1 MGFKEINF
9 MIECDIY
16 DFLQLKNRKPGMRR
30 RTIFLKNEL
39 PAEAFPNRILFLY
52 WKTTKHSPH
61 KASPIQASLRC
72 DHLVSWFKITTP
84 QGTGLLQTPP
94 AMAIGFS
101 PTKKQ
106 FQSLRN
112 QHDMSFFN
120 KKNRLDRCVS
130 KGTLRIK
137 AKSFLFWNSPSPPYP
152 QS

>member
-1 MGFKEINF
+1 

-72 DHLVSWFKITTP
+72 DTSYHGSKLQLHKEPAFFKHHQRWQSDLALP
-84 QGTGLLQTPP
+84 
-94 AMAIGFS
+94 
-101 PTKKQ
+101 KKQ
-106 FQSLRN
+106 FHSLRN

>member
-1 MGFKEINF
+1 

-52 WKTTKHSPH
+52 WKTTKHSPP
-61 KASPIQASLRC
+61 KASPMQARLRC

-84 QGTGLLQTPP
+84 QGIGLLQTPP

-101 PTKKQ
+101 PTKKTV
-106 FQSLRN
+106 SVLEKST
-112 QHDMSFFN
+112 QHSFFN
-120 KKNRLDRCVS
+120 KK
-130 KGTLRIK
+130 K
-137 AKSFLFWNSPSPPYP
+137 
-152 QS
+152 